1 MELQP
6 TNSIRSMAGL
16 TDSPQL
22 MRSQSG
28 AFADKLKAQIDQA
41 SKQPASP
48 DVKIIDKVAQEKQVR
63 ELVQKLLGQ
72 AFFGPIV
79 KQMRNGPWKDKLM
92 SGGRGGDAFQ
102 SMMDQRMVEQLGH
115 SIGGPLVRA
124 MTERMLGR
132 SSDHDPARGLQTP
145 PKPVT
150 TSPVTESSNVQLDR
164 RA

>member
-132 SSDHDPARGLQTP
+132 SSDRDPARGLQIP
-145 PKPVT
+145 PKPNNH
-150 TSPVTESSNVQLDR
+150 SPNLESSNVQLDR